1 MHTFL
6 IMILDLFYPGG
17 QNTTIGRMTINPQ
30 LSMIERHEAALSEI
44 SKQIRYYNTKQTV
57 INEEIF
63 GPLQNDSVV
72 IVVQVIRIELCTHF
86 NLLSYLSMHVYMSS
100 YA

>member
-1 MHTFL
+1 
-6 IMILDLFYPGG
+6 MILDSFLPTGG

-86 NLLSYLSMHVYMSS
+86 NLLLYFSMHVYMSS
-100 YA
+100 YGK